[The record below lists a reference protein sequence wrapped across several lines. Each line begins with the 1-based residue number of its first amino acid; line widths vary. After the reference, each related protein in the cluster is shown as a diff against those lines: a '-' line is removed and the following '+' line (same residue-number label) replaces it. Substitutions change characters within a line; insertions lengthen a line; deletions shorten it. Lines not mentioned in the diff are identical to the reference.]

1 MIANPTR
8 MLLLTLV
15 GAACAGGRGTGPME
29 RVVIPEGVGLGT
41 AAESLAAHGLISS
54 QSWFAILGRLGRYH
68 RSIKPGMYDIPQGTS
83 ARAILDMLKRGEV
96 VTLRFTVPEGLTIA
110 EVAQLAQAEL
120 DIPSDSLEL
129 AARDTILLR
138 QLGIVGNSAEG
149 FLAPQTYTIPGLSTA
164 RDLVQIMIKQFNR
177 SWDPAWDDS
186 LGSRGLSRLE
196 AVTLAS
202 IVEGEA
208 QLDEER
214 PIIAGVYLNRLRL
227 GMALQADPTVQYAIQ
242 LATGSRKSR
251 LFEKD
256 YDTPSPY
263 NTYLH
268 PGLPPGPVGSPGVN
282 SLDAVMAPATVPWLY
297 FVASGGGRHTFSR
310 TYQEHLRAVAQ
321 VRRER

>member
-1 MIANPTR
+1 MSPRAYRLVLPI
-8 MLLLTLV
+8 LLL
-15 GAACAGGRGTGPME
+15 AACGGGLGSGPAE
-29 RVVIPEGVGLGT
+29 RVVIPNGVGLAT

-83 ARAILDMLKRGEV
+83 ARAILGMLKRGDV
-96 VTLRFTVPEGLTIA
+96 VTFRFTVPEGLTITD
-110 EVAQLAQAEL
+110 VAQLAESAL
-120 DIPSDSLEL
+120 AIPRDSFEL

-138 QLGIVGNSAEG
+138 QLGIEEPTAEG
-149 FLAPQTYTIPGLSTA
+149 FLTPETYTVPGLSTA
-164 RDLVQIMIKQFNR
+164 RDLVQIMLRQFR
-177 SWDPAWDDS
+177 QSWNPAWDDS
-186 LGSRGLSRLE
+186 LAARGLSRFE

-208 QLDEER
+208 QVDEER

-242 LATGSRKSR
+242 VATGSRKSR

-256 YDTPSPY
+256 YDTSSPY

-268 PGLPPGPVGSPGVN
+268 PGLPPGPVGSPGVK
-282 SLDAVMAPATVPWLY
+282 SLEAVMAPATVPWLY